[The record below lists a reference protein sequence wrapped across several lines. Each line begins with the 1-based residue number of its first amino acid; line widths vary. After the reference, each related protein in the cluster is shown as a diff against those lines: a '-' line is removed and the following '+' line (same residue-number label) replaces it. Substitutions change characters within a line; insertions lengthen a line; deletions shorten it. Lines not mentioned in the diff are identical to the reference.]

1 MYSNKKYISITDI
14 LAARFELVVT
24 LEGIVEPTGNSVQ
37 ARSSFLPNEILWGHR
52 YQNMMSYNKK
62 KGVYLVDCSNL
73 NAVVQDDTPRVS
85 AKQTEEKRR
94 LDAKRL
100 AQLKRKISAISQNSV
115 RSPNPKLS
123 VLSPSNISKCQS
135 MDECGNTRWSEEG
148 MSASLTASTICD
160 KSEMDGDGS
169 IPKITVVNVG
179 KRKTPISPPSYNT
192 PSSSNIWVTNA
203 SGEQNVRNERGES
216 YRSPNGR
223 LVGLGSEIINDEEKS
238 DGMKSFDNHE
248 SGGVSIRMD
257 ENHIG
262 VEINQ

>member
-1 MYSNKKYISITDI
+1 
-14 LAARFELVVT
+14 
-24 LEGIVEPTGNSVQ
+24 
-37 ARSSFLPNEILWGHR
+37 
-52 YQNMMSYNKK
+52 MSYNKK

-115 RSPNPKLS
+115 RSPNPKLNA
-123 VLSPSNISKCQS
+123 LSPSNISKCQS
-135 MDECGNTRWSEEG
+135 MDECGNTRWNEEG

-169 IPKITVVNVG
+169 VPKITVVNVG
-179 KRKTPISPPSYNT
+179 KRKTPISSPSYNT
-192 PSSSNIWVTNA
+192 PSNSNIWVTNA
-203 SGEQNVRNERGES
+203 SGQASRLSNLASSGEENVRIEGDEN

-223 LVGLGSEIINDEEKS
+223 LVGLGSHIINDEEKS

>member
-1 MYSNKKYISITDI
+1 
-14 LAARFELVVT
+14 
-24 LEGIVEPTGNSVQ
+24 
-37 ARSSFLPNEILWGHR
+37 
-52 YQNMMSYNKK
+52 MMSYNKK

-94 LDAKRL
+94 LEAKRL

-123 VLSPSNISKCQS
+123 VLSPRNISKCQS
-135 MDECGNTRWSEEG
+135 MDECGNTRWNEEG

-160 KSEMDGDGS
+160 KSEMDGDDS
-169 IPKITVVNVG
+169 VPKITVVNVG
-179 KRKTPISPPSYNT
+179 KRKTPISTPSYNS
-192 PSSSNIWVTNA
+192 PSNSNIWVTNA
-203 SGEQNVRNERGES
+203 SGQASMLSNIASSGERNVRSEGDES

-223 LVGLGSEIINDEEKS
+223 LVGLGSQSINDEEKS
-238 DGMKSFDNHE
+238 DGMKSIDNHE
-248 SGGVSIRMD
+248 RGGVSINMN